1 VKRDNQGRTLAK
13 WRKAVREACSEAR
26 NKSYAVL
33 PLLPEKYQEARIYYS
48 LFGRLGRYHGFYYL
62 RLDGSGTIEELRGL
76 RSNGTIE
83 QVLRRYSPV
92 FAASE
97 EAFLMA
103 LMAWCSRSGISIP
116 AMPAKRRG
124 NNG

>member
-1 VKRDNQGRTLAK
+1 MKRDNQGRTLAK

-26 NKSYAVL
+26 TNPYAVL
-33 PLLPEKYQEARIYYS
+33 PLLPEKYQEARIYYNP
-48 LFGRLGRYHGFYYL
+48 FARIGRYHGLYYL
-62 RLDGSGTIEELRGL
+62 RLDGRGKID
-76 RSNGTIE
+76 GIHG
-83 QVLRRYSPV
+83 RYVRDLEALLVRESPV

-97 EAFLMA
+97 ESFLMA